1 LYIIISEKL
10 NLRTVLFLI
19 FLLPS
24 VVFGQQYYRFRADV
38 SIKDKLSNGTYR
50 LTMGKIYYDKLYK
63 KIVYKLIFPKKET
76 MVVQDTTMFSI
87 NDKNIVVGTTRT
99 FLIPE
104 FTAFHLAL
112 TGQLSDYGLKPK
124 NKEKTIYKIGKV
136 EKTTNGVITTW
147 IPSEDHY
154 KKVFG
159 NIRMQ
164 TINKRLDAMV
174 FYNTKSAVVSQQ
186 YFKKYVN
193 VKGVEFPTEVTMVSI
208 SEKGEKNIQLT
219 TYKNVVIDQN
229 NEDEIYRYKVPI
241 SRSAASKK

>member
-1 LYIIISEKL
+1 MA
-10 NLRTVLFLI
+10 
-19 FLLPS
+19 
-24 VVFGQQYYRFRADV
+24 FGQQFYRFRADV

-50 LTMGKIYYDKLYK
+50 LTMGKIYYDKIYK
-63 KIVYKLIFPKKET
+63 KIVYKLNFPKKET

-87 NDKNIVVGTTRT
+87 NDKNMVVGTTRT

-124 NKEKTIYKIGKV
+124 NNEKAIYKIGKV

-147 IPSEDHY
+147 IPSEDQY

-174 FYNTKSAVVSQQ
+174 FYNTKGIIVSQQ
-186 YFKKYVN
+186 YFKNYVN
-193 VKGVEFPTEVTMVSI
+193 VKGVEFPTEVTMMSI
-208 SEKGEKNIQLT
+208 GEKGEKNIQMT
-219 TYKNVVIDQN
+219 NYKNVTIDQN
-229 NEDEIYRYKVPI
+229 NEDEIYRYKIPI
-241 SRSAASKK
+241 SKFAAKK

>member
-1 LYIIISEKL
+1 
-10 NLRTVLFLI
+10 
-19 FLLPS
+19 
-24 VVFGQQYYRFRADV
+24 
-38 SIKDKLSNGTYR
+38 
-50 LTMGKIYYDKLYK
+50 MGKIYYDKIYK

-87 NDKNIVVGTTRT
+87 NDKNIVTGTTRT

-112 TGQLSDYGLKPK
+112 TGQLSDYGLRPK
-124 NKEKTIYKIGKV
+124 NNEKAIYKIGKV
-136 EKTTNGVITTW
+136 EKTPTGVITTW
-147 IPSEDHY
+147 VASEEQY

-164 TINKRLDAMV
+164 TVNKRLDAMV
-174 FYNTKSAVVSQQ
+174 FYNAKGVVVSQQ

-193 VKGVEFPTEVTMVSI
+193 IKGVEFPTEVTMVSI

-219 TYKNVVIDQN
+219 TYKNVTIDQN
-229 NEDEIYRYKVPI
+229 TEDEIYRYKIPLTK
-241 SRSAASKK
+241 SAAAKK

>member
-1 LYIIISEKL
+1 M
-10 NLRTVLFLI
+10 NLKSLLFLA

-24 VVFGQQYYRFRADV
+24 LAFGQQFYRFKADV

-50 LTMGKIYYDKLYK
+50 LTMGKIYYDKIYK

-87 NDKNIVVGTTRT
+87 NDKNMVVGTTRT

-124 NKEKTIYKIGKV
+124 NNEKSIYKIGKV

-147 IPSEDHY
+147 IPSEDQY

-164 TINKRLDAMV
+164 TVNKRLDAMV
-174 FYNTKSAVVSQQ
+174 FYNAKGVLVSQQ

-208 SEKGEKNIQLT
+208 GEKGEKNIQMT
-219 TYKNVVIDQN
+219 TYKNVTIDQN
-229 NEDEIYRYKVPI
+229 NEDEMYRYKIPI
-241 SRSAASKK
+241 SKSAAAKK